1 VKNHALVEG
10 NKRFGSLAT
19 AVFLQLNGL
28 EAIHASNDYVYD
40 LVMDVA
46 AGQHSVAE
54 IAEGLRRIIE

>member
-19 AVFLQLNGL
+19 AVFLQVNGL

-40 LVMDVA
+40 LA
-46 AGQHSVAE
+46 Q
-54 IAEGLRRIIE
+54 IAHENW